1 MRSKTRT
8 TRGAAPSGERL
19 APAGGP
25 AAVPVRHGQP
35 RGAADP
41 EAFGVSD
48 AVNPCFDR
56 VSSLCTPEQSLER
69 AFFDPLHP
77 NLVLH
82 EDIAEIAGAE
92 MQPVPLPAPALLL
105 VAAVAMMAAVGVRRR
120 A

>member
-1 MRSKTRT
+1 M
-8 TRGAAPSGERL
+8 
-19 APAGGP
+19 
-25 AAVPVRHGQP
+25 
-35 RGAADP
+35 
-41 EAFGVSD
+41 
-48 AVNPCFDR
+48 
-56 VSSLCTPEQSLER
+56 SSLCTPEQSLER

-105 VAAVAMMAAVGVRRR
+105 FAAVAMLAAVGGRRG